1 MAARPVKLGIALVLL
16 LAAYVAI
23 SVNVWGQRLE
33 RRIALQPGYV
43 LPPAFS
49 RMLALDYKSLYAD
62 FMLAKIINFYGGRA
76 LANSPLVDADW
87 TYIVNALTVV
97 IDLDPYAQD
106 PYLLAESLLPWE
118 GGRVEEANRLLE
130 VGMRHRTTDWQIPF
144 FIGFNHYYFLK
155 DNVKAA
161 DILMQASKIPESPE
175 FLAPF
180 AARLAHQAGKSGT
193 AVVFLKGIL
202 AQTADPR
209 VRANLEKRLLALEGA
224 ATIEDLVE
232 KFGIVY
238 GRLPETVAELISL
251 GFAKQLPDDPY
262 GGEWKITESGSVEST
277 SKFSDNN

>member
-1 MAARPVKLGIALVLL
+1 MVRYVKFSIPLALL
-16 LAAYVAI
+16 VASYIVI
-23 SVNVWGQRLE
+23 SVNVWSQRLE
-33 RRIALQPGYV
+33 KRTVLQPDNV
-43 LPPAFS
+43 FPVPFS
-49 RMLALDYKSLYAD
+49 RILALDYKSLYAD

-76 LANSPLVDADW
+76 LADSPLADSDW

-106 PYLLAESLLPWE
+106 PYLLAESLLPWD
-118 GGRVEEANRLLE
+118 GGRVEEANRVLE

-155 DNVKAA
+155 DNVRAA
-161 DILMQASKIPESPE
+161 DILMQASKIPDSPE

-202 AQTADPR
+202 AQTSDPR
-209 VRANLEKRLLALEGA
+209 VRANLEKRLLALEAA
-224 ATIEDLVE
+224 ATIETLVE
-232 KFGIVY
+232 NFRNSH
-238 GRLPETVAELISL
+238 GRLPETVAELVFL
-251 GFAKQLPDDPY
+251 GFAKQLPEDPY
-262 GGEWKITESGSVEST
+262 GGEWGITESGSVEST